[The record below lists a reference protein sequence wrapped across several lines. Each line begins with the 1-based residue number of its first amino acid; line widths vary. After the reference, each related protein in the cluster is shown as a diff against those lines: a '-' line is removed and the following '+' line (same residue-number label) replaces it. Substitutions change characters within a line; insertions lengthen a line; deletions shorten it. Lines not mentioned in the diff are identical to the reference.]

1 MVALLLLL
9 LILLVLPL
17 IRQRKT
23 RTIVKKKLLN
33 KQNPGKRI
41 RMQELAKNFIDHYC
55 VIQTVN
61 TGLSQASQGIIVD
74 VTREGIMLEDR
85 TGAIEAISFDWVVSI
100 KEKGARPKR
109 PAE

>member
-1 MVALLLLL
+1 MIFVV
-9 LILLVLPL
+9 VLPFMAKS
-17 IRQRKT
+17 RKT
-23 RTIVKKKLLN
+23 RIVIKRKLLN

-41 RMQELAKNFIDHYC
+41 RMQELAKNFIDHNC

-61 TGLSQASQGIIVD
+61 SGITQASQGIIID
-74 VTREGIMLEDR
+74 VTREGIMLEDK

-100 KEKGARPKR
+100 KEKGPKPKR

>member
-1 MVALLLLL
+1 M
-9 LILLVLPL
+9 LVVVCVGLAF
-17 IRQRKT
+17 IIMRRRRYHT
-23 RTIVKKKLLN
+23 VVKKKLLN

-61 TGLSQASQGIIVD
+61 TGITQASQGIIVD

-85 TGAIEAISFDWVVSI
+85 TGAIEAINFDWVVSI
-100 KEKGARPKR
+100 KEKGARAK
-109 PAE
+109 